1 MSPSMPPWVDI
12 RFDCLPL
19 RNVSRLD
26 APLDASPNLQKLFEN
41 VKAAIAQHG
50 RHNAYY
56 LYNARCGFHL
66 TNSAEVG
73 LVEFAFEGVV
83 LTDPSDAKTLNCDL
97 RIELARET
105 CDWLSQPIVN
115 WLAETVKRAVR
126 VEFDRYIE
134 AGDLA
139 QSTARVA
146 KLEEHLGQSGGFV
159 GMDL

>member
-1 MSPSMPPWVDI
+1 MQPWVDI

-26 APLDASPNLQKLFEN
+26 PPLDASPNLQKLFEN
-41 VKAAIAQHG
+41 VKAAIAKHG

-56 LYNARCGFHL
+56 LYNARCAFHL
-66 TNSAEVG
+66 TNRQDIG
-73 LVEFAFEGVV
+73 LVEFSFEGVA
-83 LTDPSDAKTLNCDL
+83 LTDPADAKTINCDL
-97 RIELARET
+97 NVILQRET
-105 CDWLSQPIVN
+105 CDWLNQNIVN
-115 WLAETVKRAVR
+115 WLAETVTRAVR

-139 QSTARVA
+139 QASARVA
-146 KLEEHLGQSGGFV
+146 KLEEHLGQSGGYV

>member
-1 MSPSMPPWVDI
+1 MQPWVDI

-41 VKAAIAQHG
+41 VKAAIAKHG

-56 LYNARCGFHL
+56 LYNARCAFHL
-66 TNSAEVG
+66 TNHSEVG
-73 LVEFAFEGVV
+73 LVEFAFEGVA
-83 LTDPSDAKTLNCDL
+83 LTDSSDLKTLNCEL
-97 RIELARET
+97 NVTLARET
-105 CDWLSQPIVN
+105 CDWLNQTIVN
-115 WLAETVKRAVR
+115 WLAETVSRAVR

-134 AGDLA
+134 AGDHA
-139 QSTARVA
+139 KSSERIA

>member
-1 MSPSMPPWVDI
+1 MQPWVDI

-19 RNVSRLD
+19 RTVSRLD
-26 APLDASPNLQKLFEN
+26 APMDASPNLQKLYEN
-41 VKAAIAQHG
+41 VKAAIAKHG
-50 RHNAYY
+50 RHNTYY

-66 TNSAEVG
+66 TNSAEIG
-73 LVEFAFEGVV
+73 LVEFSFEGVV
-83 LTDPSDAKTLNCDL
+83 LTDTTDAKTLTCDL
-97 RIELARET
+97 QVYLVREN

-115 WLAETVKRAVR
+115 WLAETATRAVR
-126 VEFDRYIE
+126 VEFDRYID

-139 QSTARVA
+139 QAQARAV

>member
-1 MSPSMPPWVDI
+1 MQPWVDI

-41 VKAAIAQHG
+41 VKAAIVKHG

-56 LYNARCGFHL
+56 LYNARCAFHL
-66 TNSAEVG
+66 TNREDIG

-83 LTDPSDAKTLNCDL
+83 LTDPNDAKTLNCDL
-97 RIELARET
+97 NVTLQRET

-115 WLAETVKRAVR
+115 WLAETVTRAVR

>member
-1 MSPSMPPWVDI
+1 MQPWVDI

-19 RNVSRLD
+19 RTVSRLD
-26 APLDASPNLQKLFEN
+26 APMDASPNLQKLYEN
-41 VKAAIAQHG
+41 VKAAIAKHG
-50 RHNAYY
+50 RHNTYY

-66 TNSAEVG
+66 TNHADVG
-73 LVEFAFEGVV
+73 LIEFSFEGVV
-83 LTDPSDAKTLNCDL
+83 LTDTADSKTLRCDL
-97 RIELARET
+97 QVQLAREN

-115 WLAETVKRAVR
+115 WLKETVTRAVR

-139 QSTARVA
+139 QAEARAA
-146 KLEEHLGQSGGFV
+146 KLEQHLGQSGGFV

>member
-1 MSPSMPPWVDI
+1 MQPWVDI

-41 VKAAIAQHG
+41 VKAAIVKHG

-56 LYNARCGFHL
+56 LYNARCAFHL
-66 TNSAEVG
+66 TNREDIG
-73 LVEFAFEGVV
+73 LVEFGFEGVA

-97 RIELARET
+97 IVTLQRET

-115 WLAETVKRAVR
+115 WLAETVTRAVR